1 MFKKVKRWVRERFY
15 SFRSKAG
22 YVTTKVQLAIVG
34 AFVGL
39 SSMAVFAEG
48 EPVDFGT
55 VGTTVSAW
63 AGTAAT
69 AGVTILTLI
78 IGVRVMKRVFKT
90 TAS

>member
-1 MFKKVKRWVRERFY
+1 MNQTERFIM
-15 SFRSKAG
+15 RTLKR
-22 YVTTKVQLAIVG
+22 LAVALAVG
-34 AFVGL
+34 ILPVL
-39 SSMAVFAEG
+39 SFAEG
-48 EPVDFGT
+48 EPVDFAT
-55 VGTTVSAW
+55 VGTTVSGW